1 MSYVND
7 QKIMQLAH
15 VIFYGKVQG
24 VYFRSNTQFKAK
36 ELGLVGSV
44 RNLEDGRVEAFI
56 QGPKEHIDELIEWCS
71 SSIPLSKVIRKD
83 AHYMDSCEEY
93 RDFSILR

>member
-1 MSYVND
+1 MP
-7 QKIMQLAH
+7 LAH

-24 VYFRSNTQFKAK
+24 VYFRSNTQFKAR

-44 RNLEDGRVEAFI
+44 RNLEDGRVEAII
-56 QGPKEHIDELIEWCS
+56 QGPKERIDELIDWCIN
-71 SSIPLSKVIRKD
+71 SIPLARVIRKD
-83 AHYMDSCEEY
+83 VQYMDSCEEY